1 MIFKSFDD
9 PARLASVEAD
19 LREDALA
26 INPSGIN
33 PLEFNVLIDP
43 DKIEEKTAGGLYK
56 PQDATER
63 EKHQQTKGTIVALS
77 PLAFNADIYPT
88 DMPKPQPGQRVA
100 IALHAG
106 AFIKGADGKEYR
118 MVKDKD
124 ITAMIG

>member
-1 MIFKSFDD
+1 MANS
-9 PARLASVEAD
+9 
-19 LREDALA
+19 
-26 INPSGIN
+26 SGII

-56 PQDATER
+56 PQDTAER

-88 DMPKPQPGQRVA
+88 DMAKPQPGQRVA

-124 ITAMIG
+124 VTAMIEGV

>member
-1 MIFKSFDD
+1 MINEMRTNPMHGNWAERAITPE
-9 PARLASVEAD
+9 PA
-19 LREDALA
+19 
-26 INPSGIN
+26 NPSGIN

-43 DKIEEKTAGGLYK
+43 DKIEEKTAGGLFK
-56 PQDATER
+56 PGDTTER

-88 DMPKPQPGQRVA
+88 DIPKPQPGQRVA

-124 ITAMIG
+124 ITAMIGN